1 MTLYDRDSDLPI
13 YDFHSSYSQWDDRD
27 SSRRSVADSGHD
39 SGYIGSTRSSVH
51 PGSLID
57 SASGKAGSIL
67 GSVHFGSMADSGY
80 HGIVLGSVHLGS
92 MTDSGY
98 FGSILGSVHLG
109 SMTESGYAGGM
120 SHSRFAGSMSRSRD
134 SGGASRSNTSRESMP
149 DVDVSAPPRI
159 HPEGRHTAPQN
170 PRQRSSMSMA
180 TLHENPREV
189 MDPMPSKVSE
199 LRREHYCSAE

>member
-1 MTLYDRDSDLPI
+1 MDLDDAYRAIDTAYFMTLYDRDSDLPI

-80 HGIVLGSVHLGS
+80 HGIV
-92 MTDSGY
+92 
-98 FGSILGSVHLG
+98 LGSVHLG